1 MKVIA
6 ADTAAVIHTA
16 AIIITIEIM
25 TANIAGAAAVVTA
38 TAEGAVAVD

>member
-1 MKVIA
+1 MKIIA

-16 AIIITIEIM
+16 AIIIIIEIM

-38 TAEGAVAVD
+38 ESAVAVD